1 MRGPTI
7 RQVYALA
14 HALCVRDGFRFPLT
28 FTEMSYL
35 IEAIRRE
42 IGHPQPELDD
52 CPRRPKPRW
61 RSHLDR
67 ELHDEIV
74 DELIGLRKRRRR

>member
-1 MRGPTI
+1 MRRPTI

-14 HALCVRDGFRFPLT
+14 HALCARHDEPFPET
-28 FTEMSYL
+28 FE
-35 IEAIRRE
+35 EASASIRRLRLE

-52 CPRRPKPRW
+52 SPHRSRPRW
-61 RSHLDR
+61 LRRLDR

-74 DELIGLRKRRRR
+74 DELLRSRSRARR

>member
-1 MRGPTI
+1 VRHPTI

-28 FTEMSYL
+28 FAEMSYL

-52 CPRRPKPRW
+52 RPRKPRW
-61 RSHLDR
+61 RSRLDR

-74 DELIGLRKRRRR
+74 DELIGLRNRRRR